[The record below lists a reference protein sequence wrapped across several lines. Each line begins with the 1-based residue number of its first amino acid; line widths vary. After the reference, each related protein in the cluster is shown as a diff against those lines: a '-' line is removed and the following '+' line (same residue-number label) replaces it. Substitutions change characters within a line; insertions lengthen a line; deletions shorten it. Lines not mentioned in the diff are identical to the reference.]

1 MCCVEKL
8 AMHFPRHFERS
19 GDHVHVPC
27 LDAVSVHYFHYVW
40 LSVPRQRKNAAAFT
54 KRKPLAKKAT
64 PLPTKPVRK
73 PKRRKQPPAAEPES
87 KPATPAPAADPEPAT
102 DAKAHDAE
110 QPREAESEPTAEP
123 AMETDLFGLFAT
135 DSSAPPAS
143 AAPSSDAGAVDLF
156 ADSECMLFEVY

>member
-1 MCCVEKL
+1 MGSL
-8 AMHFPRHFERS
+8 LSFF
-19 GDHVHVPC
+19 
-27 LDAVSVHYFHYVW
+27 W

-54 KRKPLAKKAT
+54 KRKPLAKAT
-64 PLPTKPVRK
+64 PRPTKPVRK
-73 PKRRKQPPAAEPES
+73 PKRRKQPPAAEPKS
-87 KPATPAPAADPEPAT
+87 KPAAQARAADPEPAT

-110 QPREAESEPTAEP
+110 PRDAESEPTAEP

-156 ADSECMLFEVY
+156 ADSE